1 MRFDKTFIAIRERGV
16 LEIFDLALHV
26 VVAHFKP
33 LLCLLLIGT
42 LPWIALD
49 YYLIGWMATG
59 DVVDPSL
66 YYWLMLMLVV
76 SQAQVGTTFMTRY
89 LAQAMF
95 EGQPSVGATIKE
107 KIPLYFFW
115 SHGVL
120 RCVLLVLLL
129 CFSLSSEGGF
139 EWTAT
144 VGFLFVPA
152 LVILGLFVRA
162 FRPFASEILLLERTP
177 VSGKDPSV
185 ICFAKRSAS
194 LHGSGF
200 SDLFG
205 RMVTAFIFT
214 IPLAFSCYAFFA
226 VLDSILNIQAN
237 MEMTLYPFYWIVS
250 LWTVAGFICV
260 VRFLSYIDI
269 RIRQEGWAVEL
280 RMRAEG
286 QRLLRGFD

>member
-1 MRFDKTFIAIRERGV
+1 MRFDKTFIAIRERGI

-26 VVAHFKP
+26 IVVHFKP
-33 LLCLLLIGT
+33 LFWLLLIGT
-42 LPWIALD
+42 LPWILLD
-49 YYLIGWMATG
+49 YYLIGWMATT
-59 DVVDPSL
+59 DAVDPFL

-95 EGQPSVGATIKE
+95 EGQPSIGATVKE
-107 KIPLYFFW
+107 KIPFYFFW

-129 CFSLSSEGGF
+129 CFTLRSEGAF

-144 VGFLFVPA
+144 VGFFLVPV
-152 LVILGLFVRA
+152 LVVIGLFVRA
-162 FRPFASEILLLERTP
+162 FRPFASEILLLEKTP
-177 VSGKDPSV
+177 ISGKDPNA
-185 ICFAKRSAS
+185 IRFAKRSTT
-194 LHGSGF
+194 LHGSAS

-205 RMVTAFIFT
+205 RMIAAFVFA
-214 IPLAFSCYAFFA
+214 IPLSFSCYALFA

-237 MEMTLYPFYWIVS
+237 MEITFYPFYWIVS
-250 LWTVAGFICV
+250 LWTVAGFISV

-286 QRLLRGFD
+286 QQLLRGLE